1 MLPLITFSLRIFG
14 IALPW
19 ARIPKDNQRTLFLG
33 DSQEQQGSRTNLRCC
48 LDSFNDCYW
57 IKIMPLILRLSA
69 DIVTQ
74 KWRTTRGV
82 LHTQFDHSHF
92 LGQKCDNIHLFILR
106 SKESKT
112 YTGTGMQTAIK
123 EISAKRATCVVAF
136 LAFRA
141 VIKYFGN
148 VCKVPPYMRLIAQSR
163 RKLPLFARPY
173 IWVLRSLPTIN
184 YSRQSWR
191 SVGSDLYE
199 VYFDIKA
206 KSKAGGARYV

>member
-33 DSQEQQGSRTNLRCC
+33 NSQEQQGSRTNFRCC

-106 SKESKT
+106 SKDLDWNRNANSYKGDICKARNMRVSPT
-112 YTGTGMQTAIK
+112 CFQGCYKIFWKHMQGASLHEIDCAVPERTAI
-123 EISAKRATCVVAF
+123 ICSPMY
-136 LAFRA
+136 LSIA
-141 VIKYFGN
+141 V
-148 VCKVPPYMRLIAQSR
+148 
-163 RKLPLFARPY
+163 
-173 IWVLRSLPTIN
+173 TTH
-184 YSRQSWR
+184 
-191 SVGSDLYE
+191 D
-199 VYFDIKA
+199 
-206 KSKAGGARYV
+206 